1 MQKRTNDVTLDIRN
15 PRKKANRKLID
26 RLLRL
31 GFTVRLNQGNDSS
44 RFDRR

>member
-1 MQKRTNDVTLDIRN
+1 MKNTITLRTTSSLRS
-15 PRKKANRKLID
+15 RKNRRLIN

-31 GFTVRLNQGNDSS
+31 GFTLRLDKNAEAS